1 MSIEKKKNISAISDK
16 EEKPEI
22 VVNIETTIEPAE
34 KAVSY
39 VTTIINKMKEEY
51 STDHTLLF
59 KVDFYD

>member
-1 MSIEKKKNISAISDK
+1 MSIEKKENISAISDK

-34 KAVSY
+34 NAVSY
-39 VTTIINKMKEEY
+39 VTNIINKMKEEY